1 MATPTAEVKRVRFS
15 VEEDRDS
22 HNSDEAFEG
31 QWDFLKYLLTLR
43 EEINVNSVVDS
54 LVQKGVISADAGSDV
69 MRQGTPRAQVEL
81 CVQEVMKGSGPA
93 YRSLCET
100 LQEHGYTNIVDALK
114 GDANL
119 SSIVPEFSDVHGN
132 TTPRLLREHWSQR
145 DSVVDG
151 FSVQGKKMALS
162 ALSRDAKASQRE
174 FSVIVER
181 QQELE
186 KQLVQVMKSLDR
198 AKDMLIAER
207 QEKLGL
213 REQLRSRD
221 EELVAMQRKYLE
233 LQKAMSSLRETN
245 NKYTEKV
252 TRLQIE
258 NEQLRKGVRERHE
271 LESELRERNG
281 ELGRLRDQ
289 LTEQEAKMR
298 SQEEK
303 IVSKLAMIERV
314 VGEHKTLVDG
324 QEKLTKKINL
334 QANDIIQLHEEK
346 DEAASQM
353 AAQQRQ
359 LNFQQAQI
367 GMIQEQMQRL
377 EGSLGGGGGG
387 GGAGGTY
394 GGSSSRAESLPPL
407 PSTPGNDGRNS
418 RYIHALSKS
427 MNLNRPFNPYGKLEN
442 SKNMLWRGD
451 SSGKKGK

>member
-1 MATPTAEVKRVRFS
+1 MEYYEQTKQWSDTANLVTSQSDVMATPTAEVKRVRFS

-100 LQEHGYTNIVDALK
+100 LQEHGYTNI
-114 GDANL
+114 
-119 SSIVPEFSDVHGN
+119 
-132 TTPRLLREHWSQR
+132 LLREHWSQR

-221 EELVAMQRKYLE
+221 EEL
-233 LQKAMSSLRETN
+233 
-245 NKYTEKV
+245 V